1 MFDSM
6 TSPLTARALRLGL
19 TRLAGPLGL
28 SSDDVIDGALDDA
41 EAIEQIAA
49 LEELKNA
56 CAARQA
62 RLTVA
67 FDRSQR
73 ARQRARGVPA
83 TQLGKGV
90 ADQVALARRESPHA
104 GSRHLGLASALV
116 NEMPHTLDAL
126 TTGQVTEW
134 TATQAVRETACLTVE
149 DRAEVDA
156 LLADRLPA
164 MSAREVRDAAWG
176 AACRLDPASAVR
188 RRAKAVND
196 RFVSVRPAPDTMT
209 YLSALLPV
217 KDGVA
222 CYAALKAAASSAQAS
237 GDPRGR
243 GQVMADTLVERLT
256 GTTASARIGDSG
268 GSADVPGPRRAPQG
282 PMAQPATESSS
293 TAEVVHL
300 VMTDAALFAG
310 DAEPAFLSDDAASG
324 SNPAA
329 DLIPAQAARDLVRDA
344 GTVFLRR
351 LYTEPQSGQLVA
363 MESGRRCFDGNLRT
377 LLIRRDGTCRTPWC
391 DAPIRHVDHVVDHAQ
406 GGPTSLDNGQG
417 LCERCNQTKNLPGW
431 SAETTG
437 SGRDP
442 GGSHV
447 VRTTT
452 PTGHS
457 YDSTAPPLVTPVA
470 TRSRVAARQPQ
481 RSSSITGASSI
492 TAAAPPRAAW
502 PPGAA
507 PSAAGRRT
515 GRDRSGRVPAGVP

>member
-1 MFDSM
+1 V
-6 TSPLTARALRLGL
+6 LRLGL
-19 TRLAGPLGL
+19 TRLAGSLGL
-28 SSDDVIDGALDDA
+28 SVDVVIDGAVDDA

-73 ARQRARGVPA
+73 ARQRARGVPT

-90 ADQVALARRESPHA
+90 ADQIALARRESPHA

-134 TATQAVRETACLTVE
+134 TATQAVRETACLAVE
-149 DRAEVDA
+149 DRGEVDA

-164 MSAREVRDAAWG
+164 LSARQARDAAWG

-188 RRAKAVND
+188 RRAQAVND

-217 KDGVA
+217 QDGVA
-222 CYAALKAAASSAQAS
+222 CYAALKAAASSAQGS

-256 GTTASARIGDSG
+256 GTAAAVRIGDGG
-268 GSADVPGPRRAPQG
+268 GSLEVQPG
-282 PMAQPATESSS
+282 TESAS
-293 TAEVVHL
+293 APEVVEVHL
-300 VMTDAALFAG
+300 VMTDAALFTG
-310 DAEPAFLSDDAASG
+310 DTDPAFLIDDAASG

-329 DLIPAQAARDLVRDA
+329 DLIPAQAARELVRHA

-351 LYTEPQSGQLVA
+351 LYTEPRSGQLVA
-363 MESGRRCFDGNLRT
+363 MESGRRCFDGNLRR

-391 DAPIRHVDHVVDHAQ
+391 DAPIRHVDHVLDHAS
-406 GGPTSLDNGQG
+406 GGPTSLDNG
-417 LCERCNQTKNLPGW
+417 TSP
-431 SAETTG
+431 
-437 SGRDP
+437 
-442 GGSHV
+442 
-447 VRTTT
+447 
-452 PTGHS
+452 
-457 YDSTAPPLVTPVA
+457 
-470 TRSRVAARQPQ
+470 
-481 RSSSITGASSI
+481 
-492 TAAAPPRAAW
+492 
-502 PPGAA
+502 
-507 PSAAGRRT
+507 
-515 GRDRSGRVPAGVP
+515 